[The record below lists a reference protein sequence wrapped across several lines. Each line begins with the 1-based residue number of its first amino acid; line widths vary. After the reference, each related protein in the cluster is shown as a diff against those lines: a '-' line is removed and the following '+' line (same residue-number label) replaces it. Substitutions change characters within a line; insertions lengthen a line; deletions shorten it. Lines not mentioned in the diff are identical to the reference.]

1 MTSHPSRPQTRPAL
15 RASVL
20 REVLVAP
27 GGPLARL
34 DVVDRTGSTNVDL
47 AAALARDPGSMPDR
61 TLLVAELQDA
71 GRGRAGRQWEAPAR
85 SSLAVSFLLRPGPTV
100 PIPTFGW
107 LPLLAGLAA
116 VTALRAATGA
126 DARLKWPNDLLVGAP
141 DAVELPGWDTDR
153 KVGGILSE
161 LVTTSAGPVALL
173 GIGIN
178 VSQSRGELPVE
189 SAASLLTTGLGEID
203 RESLLVALVSAV
215 IGVDLRW
222 REAHGDAVAA
232 GLADECAAVCGT
244 LGRKVHVDLPGDV
257 VIEGQALAL
266 GPDGSLV
273 VEDTSGRVRSVLAG
287 DVRHLRAAA

>member
-1 MTSHPSRPQTRPAL
+1 MTSHPGRPQTRPAL
-15 RASVL
+15 RESVL
-20 REVLVAP
+20 RERLLVP

-34 DVVDRTGSTNVDL
+34 DVVDRTGSTNGDL
-47 AAALARDPGSMPDR
+47 AAALVRESTELPDR

-71 GRGRAGRQWEAPAR
+71 GRGRAGRHWEAPAR

-100 PIPTFGW
+100 PVPTFGW

-116 VTALRAATGA
+116 VTTLRAVTGA
-126 DARLKWPNDLLVGAP
+126 DVRLKWPNDVVVASP

-161 LVTTSAGPVALL
+161 LVTTSTGPAALL

-178 VSQSRGELPVE
+178 VSQRRDELPVE
-189 SAASLLTTGLGEID
+189 SAASLLTADLGEVD
-203 RESLLVALVSAV
+203 REALLVALVTAV
-215 IGVDLRW
+215 VAVDLRW
-222 REAHGDAVAA
+222 RDAHGDAVAA

-244 LGRKVHVDLPGDV
+244 LGRKVHVDLPGGA

-273 VEDTSGRVRSVLAG
+273 LEDSAGRVRSVLAG
-287 DVRHLRAAA
+287 DVSHLRAAA